1 MTTNLTEVMKSYV
14 MNKLSTEV
22 QKKKNL
28 QLTKT
33 DVEKEIIALADKLVE
48 DMLPQLQQ
56 TDQWIARS
64 ASEFASHISKLES
77 YKSIVPHQ
85 PVVTNEEQ
93 DIIDW
98 INEVARSAAN
108 TLKAEYQQGYIQKED
123 LTSLIGKIKAYQV
136 STLESLHMSGLS
148 DERKEKLVK
157 KLLDKYQQS
166 VEETVQRLHQHADTV
181 KKQTEEPVKRK
192 KLFGIF

>member
-1 MTTNLTEVMKSYV
+1 
-14 MNKLSTEV
+14 MNKLRTEV
-22 QKKKNL
+22 QKKNV
-28 QLTKT
+28 QLTKAE
-33 DVEKEIIALADKLVE
+33 VEKEIIALADKLVE

-56 TDQWIARS
+56 TDRWIAKA
-64 ASEFASHISKLES
+64 ASEFANHISKSNVNEKEGES

-85 PVVTNEEQ
+85 PVTNEEQ

-108 TLKAEYQQGYIQKED
+108 KLKAEYQQGYIQKED
-123 LTSLIGKIKAYQV
+123 LTGLLGKIEAYRV
-136 STLESLHMSGLS
+136 STLESLHMPGLS
-148 DERKEKLVK
+148 DERKEKLVT

-181 KKQTEEPVKRK
+181 KKQTEESAKRK